1 MNVIM
6 VYSEAGGVTKTTTA
20 VSLAMVSAA
29 AGTPTTLIDLD
40 PRGAATKWV
49 GSYPDEQWKHVGA
62 VLADSNPEGWAED
75 LAIPTEWSDNLR
87 ILPSARSLSNREKDY
102 EDHAEL
108 RLAAALEG
116 HTSEVVI
123 IDCPNRQGG
132 LLTQN
137 ALAASSLVV
146 YAATA
151 NQDGLDGVEG
161 ARESVQKFRASRE
174 RIGATLN
181 LQEAGIVVG
190 AVKETVMTK
199 VSTKALELLQET
211 GLQLSPIIPNRT
223 IVDQS
228 RMTGEWYGKFD
239 KGAPVLSA
247 YQQIFSSI
255 IN

>member
-1 MNVIM
+1 MTVIM

-20 VSLAMVSAA
+20 VSLAMVSAES
-29 AGTPTTLIDLD
+29 GRRTTLIDLD
-40 PRGAATKWV
+40 PRGAATKWI
-49 GSYPDEQWKHVGA
+49 GSYPDESWKHVGA
-62 VLADSNPEGWAED
+62 ILADANPEGWADD
-75 LAIPTEWSDNLR
+75 LAIPTEWAKDLQ
-87 ILPSARSLSNREKDY
+87 IIPSARSLSNREKDH

-108 RLAAALEG
+108 RLAVALEG
-116 HTSEVVI
+116 HAADVVV

-161 ARESVQKFRASRE
+161 ARESVQKFCTSRE
-174 RIGATLN
+174 KIGAAVN
-181 LQEAGIVVG
+181 LTEAGVVVG

-199 VSTKALELLQET
+199 VSTRALELLNET
-211 GLQLSPIIPNRT
+211 GLQLSPIVPNRT

-228 RMTGEWYGKFD
+228 RMTGEWYGKYD
-239 KGAPVLSA
+239 KGAPVLAA
-247 YQQIFSSI
+247 YQQILRSI
-255 IN
+255 VN

>member
-1 MNVIM
+1 MKVIM

-29 AGTPTTLIDLD
+29 AGNSTTLIDLD

-49 GSYPDEQWKHVGA
+49 GSYPDESWKHVGA
-62 VLADSNPEGWAED
+62 ILADSNPEGWADD
-75 LAIPTEWSDNLR
+75 LAIPTEWSERLR

-108 RLAAALEG
+108 RLAVALEG
-116 HTSEVVI
+116 HSSNVVV

-137 ALAASSLVV
+137 ALAASTLVV

-174 RIGATLN
+174 KIGATVN
-181 LQEAGIVVG
+181 LHEAGIVVG
-190 AVKETVMTK
+190 AVKDTVMTK
-199 VSTKALELLQET
+199 VSTKALELLHET

-239 KGAPVLSA
+239 KGSPVLAA
-247 YQQIFSSI
+247 YQQVFSKI